1 MRDAEFVDHDFS
13 NVAADAD
20 EFIEWVGS
28 ELYGCRFLRGADLT
42 RASVTQVQ
50 LQKADLRGSKHDG
63 VDLKELDLK
72 DVRLDMGQAVLLARS
87 YGANVE

>member
-1 MRDAEFVDHDFS
+1 MM
-13 NVAADAD
+13 
-20 EFIEWVGS
+20 
-28 ELYGCRFLRGADLT
+28 
-42 RASVTQVQ
+42 QVQ
-50 LQKADLRGSKHDG
+50 LQKADLRGAKLDG